1 MRYTPEQK
9 EQALT
14 LSRQPGATAGSVS
27 RQMGIPARAI
37 QRWIAADAKQKAAPD
52 NVTSLMEQRERARQ
66 MLEETPSAKIR
77 QLRNQFTEQQF
88 TLLQRH
94 ATDLT
99 ALRSR
104 QLKAVL
110 DNDPQMTRTLL
121 ILSILTLLITSLYL
135 WNSKKTS
142 ETVKALSHQTQIK
155 QQQVTISISFPFS

>member
-66 MLEETPSAKIR
+66 I
-77 QLRNQFTEQQF
+77 
-88 TLLQRH
+88 
-94 ATDLT
+94 
-99 ALRSR
+99 SR
-104 QLKAVL
+104 
-110 DNDPQMTRTLL
+110 
-121 ILSILTLLITSLYL
+121 ILSLMASLHALLLLVPAYAYLTLQSRFA
-135 WNSKKTS
+135 SR
-142 ETVKALSHQTQIK
+142 
-155 QQQVTISISFPFS
+155 

>member
-77 QLRNQFTEQQF
+77 QLRNHFTAQQF
-88 TLLQRH
+88 ELLQRH
-94 ATDLT
+94 ATDLS
-99 ALRSR
+99 ALRAR
-104 QLKAVL
+104 QLKAVI
-110 DNDPQMTRTLL
+110 DNDPQMTRAVASAILALL
-121 ILSILTLLITSLYL
+121 
-135 WNSKKTS
+135 
-142 ETVKALSHQTQIK
+142 KAQEAERLMYDIK
-155 QQQVTISISFPFS
+155 PGTEADIMRGGMNRQK

>member
-37 QRWIAADAKQKAAPD
+37 QRWIAADAKQTAAPD

-110 DNDPQMTRTLL
+110 DNDPQMTRAVASAILALL
-121 ILSILTLLITSLYL
+121 KAQEAERQMYDIKPS
-135 WNSKKTS
+135 S
-142 ETVKALSHQTQIK
+142 EPGIMRRGMNRQN
-155 QQQVTISISFPFS
+155 

>member
-77 QLRNQFTEQQF
+77 
-88 TLLQRH
+88 
-94 ATDLT
+94 
-99 ALRSR
+99 
-104 QLKAVL
+104 
-110 DNDPQMTRTLL
+110 
-121 ILSILTLLITSLYL
+121 
-135 WNSKKTS
+135 
-142 ETVKALSHQTQIK
+142 
-155 QQQVTISISFPFS
+155 